1 MDARRKILKAKKDGD
16 TDRIKEILMNRRNR
30 LQQTALQIV
39 CESNNKDASMV
50 KRYQVVKLILE
61 CSKSKK
67 INTEFRQSRSLYMY
81 KVEDRLDELFPHHE
95 WIDKQLER
103 KKQVGMPTNARAESS
118 LKCWCL

>member
-16 TDRIKEILMNRRNR
+16 KDRIEQILLHYGQNR

-67 INTEFRQSRSLYMY
+67 INTEVNRFSLHRRPHLYRTNMS
-81 KVEDRLDELFPHHE
+81 DDILDDFFPQRK
-95 WIDKQLER
+95 WIDKQLE
-103 KKQVGMPTNARAESS
+103 KKIKM
-118 LKCWCL
+118 